1 MDEKT
6 LECLE
11 YKEVLKHLQAFV
23 TSELGR
29 REAERLRPFSDPQEV
44 REALE
49 ETSQMKAFLEEK
61 GGLPAGGFP
70 DIGEILERAE
80 RGAVLEPQE
89 LRAVADSI
97 KASRVLKE
105 ALSGLGERF
114 PKIALL
120 GRALKAP
127 MGLLQ
132 EIEGAISAGGEVKD
146 DASPELRSL
155 RAEMARVRKAVLSSL
170 KGWVEEGLRSGLL
183 QTDIITERN
192 GRFVVLLR
200 SSSKGRA
207 KGIVHGASGS
217 GASLYF
223 EPLEIVDLNNELGLL
238 REREREEVMRILRR
252 LSFLV
257 AEHVRELQ
265 QDLRIQA
272 KVDLLCA
279 KARFALDLGANM
291 PALSEGGGVRLLR
304 ARHPILQKR
313 GREVVPV
320 DITVGPRDRILIV
333 SGANAGGKTVA
344 LKTLGLL
351 ALMAQSG
358 MLIPASPDSSL
369 MVFRRIFAHI
379 GDEQDLSE
387 DLSTFS
393 SFVTWINGVLP
404 QVDPETLVLI
414 DEMGSGT
421 DQVQGAALAMAI
433 MDMIRSRGGY
443 ALVTTH
449 LDPLKLY
456 GFRTPGVRNAAVE
469 FDSGT
474 MSPTYRLLYDL
485 SGRSWTFLIARKWGT
500 PEEVLRIAEGYERQ
514 LQGAD
519 RKILEELSELRESY
533 LKELEATK
541 RLRQEAERERKRLR
555 ELWEGLKAKRR
566 EILKRIEERGRRRL
580 LELEEKL
587 REIARGLRPQEVSG
601 AKAELKRLREQWRR
615 FTPQRRPEGPSLE
628 EVREG
633 DWVTIRPFGTQGRV
647 LEVSGERVQVAVGGL
662 KISVHRSELAP
673 AEGRKDEVQEG
684 VVVESSTFGTP
695 EVNVR
700 GMRVEEALRKV
711 DKLIDEAL
719 IRGWDQ
725 VEIIHGIGT
734 GALRRAIRDYLKGM
748 PYVKEVRAAPQEKGG
763 EGVTVVELR

>member
-11 YKEVLKHLQAFV
+11 YKEVLKHLQTFV

-44 REALE
+44 KEALE
-49 ETSQMKAFLEEK
+49 ETLQMKAFLEEK
-61 GGLPAGGFP
+61 GGVPVGGFP

-80 RGAVLEPQE
+80 RGGLLEPHE

-97 KASRVLKE
+97 KASRILKD
-105 ALSGLGERF
+105 ALSDLGERF
-114 PKIALL
+114 YKIAAL
-120 GRALKAP
+120 GRRLKAP
-127 MGLLQ
+127 MGLLR

-146 DASPELRSL
+146 DASLKLRSL
-155 RAEMARVRKAVLSSL
+155 RAEIARVRKAVLSSL
-170 KGWVEEGLRSGLL
+170 KGWVEEGLKAGLL

-200 SSSKGRA
+200 SLSKGRA

-238 REREREEVMRILRR
+238 REREGEEVMRILRR
-252 LSFLV
+252 LSLLV

-272 KVDLLCA
+272 KVDLLYG
-279 KARFALDLGANM
+279 KARLAIDLGANM
-291 PALSEGGGVRLLR
+291 PSLSNEGGIRLLQ
-304 ARHPILQKR
+304 ARHPILEKR

-320 DITVGPRDRILIV
+320 DILMGPQDRILIV
-333 SGANAGGKTVA
+333 SGANAGGKTVV

-351 ALMAQSG
+351 TLMAQSG
-358 MLIPASPDSSL
+358 MLIPASPDSSI

-393 SFVTWINGVLP
+393 SFVTWINRVLP
-404 QVDPETLVLI
+404 QVDPQALVLI

-421 DQVQGAALAMAI
+421 DQIQGAALAMAI

-456 GFRTPGVRNAAVE
+456 GFRTPGVRNASVE
-469 FDSGT
+469 FDPQT
-474 MSPTYRLLYDL
+474 MTPTYRLLYDL
-485 SGRSWTFLIARKWGT
+485 SGRSWTFSIARKWGT
-500 PEEVLRIAEGYERQ
+500 PEEVLRIAEGHERQ

-519 RKILEELSELRESY
+519 RRILEELSELRESY
-533 LKELEATK
+533 LKELETAK
-541 RLRQEAERERKRLR
+541 KVRQEAERERKRLR

-566 EILKRIEERGRRRL
+566 EILRRIEERGKRRL
-580 LELEEKL
+580 TELEEKL
-587 REIARGLRPQEVSG
+587 REIGRELRPQEISK
-601 AKAELKRLREQWRR
+601 AKAELKKLREQWRR
-615 FTPQRRPEGPSLE
+615 FVPPQRLQGPSLE

-633 DWVTIRPFGTQGRV
+633 DWVRIKPFGAQGRV

-673 AEGRKDEVQEG
+673 AHGQKDETQG
-684 VVVESSTFGTP
+684 QVVVESSTFGAP

-700 GMRVEEALRKV
+700 GMRVEEALRRV

-719 IRGWDQ
+719 IKGWDQ

-734 GALRRAIRDYLKGM
+734 GALRRAIRDYLRGM
-748 PYVKEVRAAPQEKGG
+748 PYVKEVRAAPQDRGG